1 MKKKLPAFV
10 AAVALFYLLTGYII
24 GMLTDFLK
32 MNQESFFFS
41 PEKAQQIKI
50 QTDPIKA
57 LKNVFANPDIQKAW
71 LGFTT
76 FILIAG
82 ILMLLPYKERMKLLF
97 GNQAA
102 KDPRG
107 TYGTSDWMTE
117 KEARKVL
124 GFNKPGLILGKSSN
138 ELVTLP
144 FSSRFNKHV
153 MVLGATGAG
162 KSRTFII
169 PNVIAL
175 AEAGHSMVIT
185 DPSGEILEHTYKYLL
200 KKGYFV
206 KALNLVD
213 FTLSD
218 PWNLLDS
225 IENEEDAQVFAD
237 IVIKNTEA
245 GRKSGDPF
253 WDRAELNLLKALVL
267 YVKDKDGYVPVE
279 KQNMAKVYDL
289 LASKDPAMIAKLF
302 ENLPDDKAAK
312 MAYNLYSQVNEK
324 VKSGVVM
331 GLGTRLQL
339 FQNKLVRR
347 ITSYSEIDLLAPKLQ
362 KTAYFCIIPDQHSAY
377 NFMSSLFFSFLF
389 IKLVKLHDT
398 TDNKDIRNRHV
409 YFLLDEFCNIG
420 EIPDFTKKISTIR
433 KRNLHCQIVIQSIPQ
448 LEDRY
453 PGGQW
458 KEIIG
463 NCDTFLCLGV
473 NDPDTAE
480 YVSTLLGIKSIQ
492 TRSTSHPGD
501 FNAIFETER
510 ITQSVGKR
518 LLLNPD
524 EVKKFDADKNIVLLR
539 GKNPLITEKVFFD
552 RMKQAKELEFISLA
566 NYKQKELSSSQTPEQ
581 SYYQQQK
588 LQQEF
593 SCEAQAKEQK
603 EKEQAVAAQEA
614 KALPEEAQEEDS
626 ELW

>member
-1 MKKKLPAFV
+1 MKKKIVIFILPV
-10 AAVALFYLLTGYII
+10 VLFYLLTGYIT
-24 GMLTDFLK
+24 GMLTDLLK
-32 MNQESFFFS
+32 INQESFFFS
-41 PEKAQQIKI
+41 PEKAPQIKI
-50 QTDPIKA
+50 ETDPVKA
-57 LKNVFANPDIQKAW
+57 LQNVLKNPDIKKAW

-76 FILIAG
+76 FLLIAG
-82 ILMLLPYKERMKLLF
+82 LLLLLSYRERIKLLF
-97 GNQAA
+97 GSQAP

-124 GFNKPGLILGKSSN
+124 GFSKPGIILGKVSN

-144 FSSRFNKHV
+144 FDAKFNKHV

-206 KALNLVD
+206 KSLNLVD
-213 FTLSD
+213 FRLSD
-218 PWNLLDS
+218 PWNPLDS
-225 IENEEDAQVFAD
+225 IEDEEDAQVFAD
-237 IVIKNTEA
+237 IVIKNTET
-245 GRKSGDPF
+245 GRRGDPF

-267 YVKDKDGYVPVE
+267 YTKEFLPPE

-289 LASKDPAMIAKLF
+289 LASKDPAMITKLF
-302 ENLPDDKAAK
+302 ENLPDSKAAK

-339 FQNKLVRR
+339 FQNKQVREM
-347 ITSYSEIDLLAPKLQ
+347 TLYSEIDLLSPKLK

-377 NFMSSLFFSFLF
+377 SFMSSLFFSFLF

-398 TDNKDIRNRHV
+398 TEDKTIKNRHV

-448 LEDRY
+448 IEDRY

-524 EVKKFDADKNIVLLR
+524 EVKKFDAKKNIVILR
-539 GKNPLITEKVFFD
+539 GKNPFITEKIFFD
-552 RMKQAKELEFISLA
+552 EMKQAKELEPVAIAS
-566 NYKQKELSSSQTPEQ
+566 YKPNREM
-581 SYYQQQK
+581 
-588 LQQEF
+588 LQQTEVYKPQT
-593 SCEAQAKEQK
+593 EEIKEKDLKEQT
-603 EKEQAVAAQEA
+603 ATQEP
-614 KALPEEAQEEDS
+614 KALPEEQETDS

>member
-1 MKKKLPAFV
+1 MKKKLVIFILPV
-10 AAVALFYLLTGYII
+10 VLFYLLTGYIT
-24 GMLTDFLK
+24 GMLTDLLK
-32 MNQESFFFS
+32 INQESFFLS
-41 PEKAQQIKI
+41 PEKAPQIKI
-50 QTDPIKA
+50 ETDPLKA
-57 LKNVFANPDIQKAW
+57 LQNVFANPDIKKAW

-76 FILIAG
+76 FLLLAG
-82 ILMLLPYKERMKLLF
+82 ALLLLPYKERIKALF
-97 GNQAA
+97 GNEAP

-117 KEARKVL
+117 KEARKVF
-124 GFNKPGLILGKSSN
+124 GFNKPGIILGKVSN

-144 FSSRFNKHV
+144 FDAKYNKHV

-213 FTLSD
+213 FRLSD
-218 PWNLLDS
+218 PWNPLDS
-225 IENEEDAQVFAD
+225 IEDEEDAQVFAD
-237 IVIKNTEA
+237 IVIKNTET
-245 GRKSGDPF
+245 GRRGGDPF

-267 YVKDKDGYVPVE
+267 YVKEFLPPE

-289 LASKDPAMIAKLF
+289 LASKDPAMIVKLF
-302 ENLPDDKAAK
+302 ENLEDSKAAK

-324 VKSGVVM
+324 VKTGVVM

-339 FQNKLVRR
+339 FQNKLVRCM
-347 ITSYSEIDLLAPKLQ
+347 TQHSEIDLLSPKLK

-377 NFMSSLFFSFLF
+377 SFMSSLFFSFLF

-398 TDNKDIRNRHV
+398 TTDKNIKDRHV

-448 LEDRY
+448 IEDRY

-480 YVSTLLGIKSIQ
+480 YVSALLGIKSIQ

-524 EVKKFDADKNIVLLR
+524 EVKKFDAKKNIVILR
-539 GKNPLITEKVFFD
+539 GKNPFITEKIFFD
-552 RMKQAKELEFISLA
+552 EMKQAKELEPIAIAS
-566 NYKQKELSSSQTPEQ
+566 YKSKQDLIQQTSEPIPTRTQEVYELQTKELKEQ
-581 SYYQQQK
+581 LSV
-588 LQQEF
+588 QQET
-593 SCEAQAKEQK
+593 
-603 EKEQAVAAQEA
+603 
-614 KALPEEAQEEDS
+614 KALPEEQETDG

>member
-1 MKKKLPAFV
+1 MKKKIVIFILPV
-10 AAVALFYLLTGYII
+10 VLFYLLTGYIT
-24 GMLTDFLK
+24 GMLTDLLK
-32 MNQESFFFS
+32 INQESFFFS
-41 PEKAQQIKI
+41 PEKAPQIKI
-50 QTDPIKA
+50 ETDPVKA
-57 LKNVFANPDIQKAW
+57 LQNVFSNPDIKKAW

-76 FILIAG
+76 FLLLAG
-82 ILMLLPYKERMKLLF
+82 ALLLLPYKERIKALF
-97 GNQAA
+97 GNEAP

-107 TYGTSDWMTE
+107 TYGTSDWMAE
-117 KEARKVL
+117 KEARKVF
-124 GFNKPGLILGKSSN
+124 GFNKPGIILGKLSN

-144 FSSRFNKHV
+144 FETRYNKHI
-153 MVLGATGAG
+153 MVLGASGVG

-169 PNVIAL
+169 PNVISL

-213 FTLSD
+213 FRLSD
-218 PWNLLDS
+218 PWNPLDS
-225 IENEEDAQVFAD
+225 IEDEEDAQVFAD
-237 IVIKNTEA
+237 IVIKNTET
-245 GRKSGDPF
+245 GRRGGDPF

-267 YVKDKDGYVPVE
+267 YVKEFLPPE

-289 LASKDPAMIAKLF
+289 LASKDPSMIAKLF
-302 ENLPDDKAAK
+302 ENIPDDKAAK
-312 MAYNLYSQVNEK
+312 MAYNLYAQVNEN
-324 VKSGVVM
+324 VKTGVVM

-339 FQNKLVRR
+339 FQNKLVRK
-347 ITSYSEIDLLAPKLQ
+347 ITSQNEINMLAPKLE
-362 KTAYFCIIPDQHSAY
+362 KTAYFCIIPDQHTAY
-377 NFMSSLFFSFLF
+377 SFMSSLFFSFLF

-398 TDNKDIRNRHV
+398 TTDKNIRSRHV

-433 KRNLHCQIVIQSIPQ
+433 KRNLHCQAVIQSIPQ
-448 LEDRY
+448 IEDRY

-458 KEIIG
+458 KEIIS

-480 YVSTLLGIKSIQ
+480 YVSALLGIKSIQ

-524 EVKKFDADKNIVLLR
+524 EVKKFDAKKNIVILR
-539 GKNPLITEKVFFD
+539 GKNPFITEKIFFD
-552 RMKQAKELEFISLA
+552 EMKQAKELEIMPIA
-566 NYKQKELSSSQTPEQ
+566 NYKQPKEIEQ
-581 SYYQQQK
+581 VVDNVEKATKEQVLEQNEDKIQKEEEKQK
-588 LQQEF
+588 LIDFKEALQE
-593 SCEAQAKEQK
+593 
-603 EKEQAVAAQEA
+603 
-614 KALPEEAQEEDS
+614 DN